1 MPQARGPAP
10 RQPHETVRTLN
21 VATSTGDRLNQTPSC
36 LHRLLPSCGASGSGG
51 RVPRWG
57 RPPGPSLRSRILG
70 FCAAGGGAQP
80 QPGRP
85 WDWDPKPAGPEIG
98 DQDCGAFSS
107 LFGGGGSRPG
117 GGSLQVWVSQ
127 VLKGEEEAGCWAPS
141 CGCEVGPPPHPRP
154 RHQSVDSLAPGQKHP
169 PLATLGV
176 QVLSPGSWEPEG
188 EQGLHWAS
196 WENIRPSPGLRLTQ
210 ISWGHCGLQAAASIP
225 LSVLQE

>member
-1 MPQARGPAP
+1 MNKSRDQNSLKVRLGRHREKVPGKRWGGGGASPQFAPGPRPSAQAASGD
-10 RQPHETVRTLN
+10 RPHFECGHKHR
-21 VATSTGDRLNQTPSC
+21 RLNQTPSC

-141 CGCEVGPPPHPRP
+141 CGCEVGPPPPGLGSKASTVWGLGRSIHPWRP
-154 RHQSVDSLAPGQKHP
+154 
-169 PLATLGV
+169 
-176 QVLSPGSWEPEG
+176 
-188 EQGLHWAS
+188 WAS
-196 WENIRPSPGLRLTQ
+196 RS
-210 ISWGHCGLQAAASIP
+210 
-225 LSVLQE
+225 